1 MCDVRHSLTGGP
13 FALGLHEIMAIGIY
27 ARQPLVAAVLI
38 DLEKAHH
45 YKVTTK
51 SLQSHLKAGCVALRK
66 LSDEW
71 QRHNMK
77 HPGTDNSIW
86 NRV

>member
-1 MCDVRHSLTGGP
+1 MILYDFYMCDVRHSLTGGP

-51 SLQSHLKAGCVALRK
+51 SLKGWLRGVEKAVR
-66 LSDEW
+66 
-71 QRHNMK
+71 
-77 HPGTDNSIW
+77 
-86 NRV
+86 